1 MSTST
6 MPFHLR
12 KHEPK
17 PLATETDRKFVQVKP
32 KYNISD
38 QPTITKELKAL
49 KVGDSITYEDISG
62 SLLINIM
69 DEFRN
74 YNFELIDSF
83 GVPATMCIEGRNIY
97 VAATGHFRHAH
108 TYHTF
113 SVRATSGK
121 SRSNWS
127 RVFNS
132 YDWLDNKS
140 VFGTVKITRMPFWYR
155 SKAPR
160 VD

>member
-6 MPFHLR
+6 KPPHPK
-12 KHEPK
+12 KHEQK
-17 PLATETDRKFVQVKP
+17 TLAKETDRKFVQVKP
-32 KYNISD
+32 KYSISD
-38 QPTITKELKAL
+38 QPTIMKELKAL
-49 KVGDSITYEDISG
+49 KIGESITYENISG
-62 SLLINIM
+62 SLLLNIM
-69 DEFRN
+69 DALRN

-83 GVPATMCIEGRNIY
+83 GVPATMCIDGRNIY

-113 SVRATSGK
+113 RVRATSGN
-121 SRSNWS
+121 SRNNWS

-140 VFGTVKITRMPFWYR
+140 VFGTVRITRMSFWYR
-155 SKAPR
+155 SKAPK